1 MPTVR
6 AGPWQGCCC
15 VCGRIAT
22 AGGRRALRLPVAGV
36 STEAHARRFQYY
48 PDSRKDRGTHLC
60 AFGVSARGQSP
71 SAARAGTG
79 VDVGAVVVA
88 GVGSG
93 AVHLVCAGSGR
104 GGGAVGSFARVR
116 LGMSGSVVVGWSGRA
131 VCRAG
136 DLDIKAAGRTCA
148 SVCSGLFIR
157 RGRGRRIRGLGYSVT
172 VTKVCSWIGNG
183 APRRQQFP
191 NAERFDVQIAAA
203 RRAVVHRRA
212 MLRRTARSLKLL
224 RCLERLY
231 AQQALPLPCLLLI

>member
-136 DLDIKAAGRTCA
+136 DLDIQAAGRTCVRGCMRERLFGFVY
-148 SVCSGLFIR
+148 SSGAGSAYSGIR
-157 RGRGRRIRGLGYSVT
+157 IFSDCHQSLQLDWQRRSSPPAISQCRTLR
-172 VTKVCSWIGNG
+172 CAN
-183 APRRQQFP
+183 RRRP
-191 NAERFDVQIAAA
+191 A
-203 RRAVVHRRA
+203 RRRA
-212 MLRRTARSLKLL
+212 PAG
-224 RCLERLY
+224 Y
-231 AQQALPLPCLLLI
+231 A